1 MSIARPA
8 RCLFCSF
15 SRAAAHGPRVPRR
28 QFQLSA
34 IQLQDK
40 GPKPPV
46 QVDGKTLKQIRD
58 ELTPDHFK
66 PYTEEEKA
74 WLKEHYTPEQL
85 AAVEAGEAAIDPKD
99 LAEQFRIRKDPM
111 KLSYLDDLSVIEP
124 GLDKHVRAP
133 ESNSDYN
140 ATLKTEDDFVDDFA
154 KFFSE
159 IPENVSVSDWVRFAE
174 TNRVTVGKEEN
185 ELNPNSSLVPDL
197 FQHGENLD
205 GKMQNPP
212 PYYEVE
218 GANLTK
224 VDEEPSDAL
233 KMLMKATGHTPQTL
247 SKIRERS
254 LVKKFVTNQTRL
266 GKVRSQYV
274 LSIAGNGNG
283 LLGIGEGKS
292 QEMGDAIVQARFRAI
307 RNMKPIPRYENRT
320 IFGDVKGKS
329 GAVELKLMSRPP
341 GKLPNIPFYTRA

>member
-15 SRAAAHGPRVPRR
+15 SRATAHGPRVPRR

-46 QVDGKTLKQIRD
+46 EVEGKTLKQIRD

-174 TNRVTVGKEEN
+174 TNRVTIGKEEN

-205 GKMQNPP
+205 GKMANPP

-218 GANLTK
+218 GANLSK

-233 KMLMKATGHTPQTL
+233 KMLMKATGHNQQTL

-274 LSIAGNGNG
+274 LSIAGNENG

-341 GKLPNIPFYTRA
+341 GKHPNIPFYTIV